1 MDPQTHAHAV
11 HIEITVNK
19 EPFTWHEETIT
30 GNDVLNLAKE
40 TADKFDVYIKRKGH
54 EDILVQPT
62 QIVDLREEDNR
73 HFRTVPKEITEG

>member
-1 MDPQTHAHAV
+1 MDAQVAEKKV

-19 EPFTWHEETIT
+19 QPFTWHEETIT
-30 GNDVLNLAKE
+30 GNDVLKLVNE
-40 TADKFDVYIKRKGH
+40 SADEFLVYIKRKGH
-54 EDILVQPT
+54 EDVLVAPT